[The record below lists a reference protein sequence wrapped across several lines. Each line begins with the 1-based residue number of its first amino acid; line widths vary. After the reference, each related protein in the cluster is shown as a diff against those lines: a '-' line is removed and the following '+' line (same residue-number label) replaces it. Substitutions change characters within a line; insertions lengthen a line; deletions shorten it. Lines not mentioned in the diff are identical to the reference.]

1 MKKTLN
7 NTNAAEAKS
16 NVNVGHLM
24 KNEIQTIKNKNKMIN
39 LTFSQALVNLKKGRK
54 IARIGWNGKNMWL
67 RYVDLYTDKQFSV
80 IEHEGAQGT
89 LKPWIGM
96 KTADNGF
103 VPWLASQP
111 DILSDDWVIVEE
123 Q

>member
-1 MKKTLN
+1 
-7 NTNAAEAKS
+7 
-16 NVNVGHLM
+16 M